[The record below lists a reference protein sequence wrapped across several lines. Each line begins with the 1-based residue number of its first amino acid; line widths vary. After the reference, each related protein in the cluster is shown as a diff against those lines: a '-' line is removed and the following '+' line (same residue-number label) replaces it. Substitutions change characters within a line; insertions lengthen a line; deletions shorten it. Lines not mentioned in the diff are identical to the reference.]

1 MEERNNGVGIAHITE
16 YVNELVNRVVIRNY
30 YSLAGQNKLLVHRNQ
45 KLERTKERLIAES
58 SAIEARAGELQQMA
72 DFIKQHS
79 KSIDKLLINRT
90 AAYFEQLV
98 ILWKNISYDILKS
111 NIKIS
116 RYRVV
121 TFQDINF

>member
-1 MEERNNGVGIAHITE
+1 MEERNNGVGIADITE

-98 ILWKNISYDILKS
+98 ICEKY
-111 NIKIS
+111 
-116 RYRVV
+116 
-121 TFQDINF
+121 

>member
-1 MEERNNGVGIAHITE
+1 MEERNNGVGIADITE